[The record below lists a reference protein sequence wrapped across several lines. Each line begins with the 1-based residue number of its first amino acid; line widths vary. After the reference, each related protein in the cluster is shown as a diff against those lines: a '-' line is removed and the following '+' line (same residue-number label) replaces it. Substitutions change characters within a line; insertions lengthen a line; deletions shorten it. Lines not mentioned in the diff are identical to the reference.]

1 MAMVTCP
8 NCGEKISDKAR
19 KCVHC
24 GIELIPEEKKYC
36 PECGEEL
43 EEGMEGCPICG
54 CPIENN
60 ELPDNVPQQVEVTGV
75 KITQKSKKIIALTTL
90 VLIIAAIITA
100 VGMRAHKKNL
110 AAKVAAEAQKQK
122 KEYSKYLNTT
132 AYAILLSVSDA
143 ETCGNLTKQVWYNA
157 IYKES
162 DIKTDKYTRPD
173 GYYVSDFN
181 DALHNLFSDSS
192 FSSKVTDVNN
202 SKDSINSLMKK
213 LKNPPEEYKDA
224 YESISKLY
232 DAYISLT
239 NLATEP
245 TGSLQS
251 YLQNFTDADNETIN
265 CYNALKIYLDE

>member
-1 MAMVTCP
+1 MVTCP

-60 ELPDNVPQQVEVTGV
+60 ELPDNAPQQVEVTGV

-110 AAKVAAEAQKQK
+110 VAKAAAEAQKQK
-122 KEYSKYLNTT
+122 K
-132 AYAILLSVSDA
+132 
-143 ETCGNLTKQVWYNA
+143 
-157 IYKES
+157 
-162 DIKTDKYTRPD
+162 
-173 GYYVSDFN
+173 
-181 DALHNLFSDSS
+181 
-192 FSSKVTDVNN
+192 
-202 SKDSINSLMKK
+202 
-213 LKNPPEEYKDA
+213 
-224 YESISKLY
+224 
-232 DAYISLT
+232 
-239 NLATEP
+239 
-245 TGSLQS
+245 
-251 YLQNFTDADNETIN
+251 
-265 CYNALKIYLDE
+265 